1 MSDVA
6 NDIDEVIEIDKLFNL
21 LDITADEQATISD
34 GEITYSFYTI
44 SNLDDGNK
52 EILIKIGF
60 KEFKESIFFIEGR
73 EIQAKEALKI
83 LLPLYQ
89 LKEIAYWDDIIE
101 KLVSINEK
109 GVVIFKSTSK
119 QLRIVSKWKGKIV
132 QNEEEFR
139 TLVLDLHLLFRESCI
154 DEEKKIRIN
163 ENCRSHDFWKM
174 IGDMRN
180 YRYSHDPEQWGEDKV
195 KEYSEKLK
203 LIDEYLFSSPT
214 VKKTPVDFL
223 NAQFKL
229 FKRCLDFLELTWGEI

>member
-6 NDIDEVIEIDKLFNL
+6 NDIDEVIDADKLFNL

-44 SNLDDGNK
+44 SNLDDGKK

-83 LLPLYQ
+83 LLPQYQ
-89 LKEIAYWDDIIE
+89 LKEIEYWDDIIE

-109 GVVIFKSTSK
+109 GIVFNPTSK

-132 QNEEEFR
+132 QNEEEFGN
-139 TLVLDLHLLFRESCI
+139 LILDLHLLFRDSC
-154 DEEKKIRIN
+154 KKKDKEYIIN
-163 ENCRSHDFWKM
+163 EKCRSHDFWKM
-174 IGDMRN
+174 IGDLRN
-180 YRYSHDPEQWGEDKV
+180 YRYSHDPEQWGEDKA

-229 FKRCLDFLELTWGEI
+229 FKKCLDFLELTSGEI